1 MPLDNREDLQFFGRI
16 CASVS
21 HDIKNVL
28 AVVNEGAGLLSD
40 LSLMAEKGM
49 PLEPEKLRSV
59 AGSIQ
64 NQIQRGDGII
74 KNLNTFAHSVDEPV
88 GTVNLAEIVTLV
100 AALAKRQAAA
110 KCVALEAGECAES
123 FVRTEVYGLEYLLH
137 GMVGHALARAGEGGS
152 LIFGCRLE
160 DSGAVVSLCGPGLEA
175 GSELPGT
182 MTALAAELGMAFR
195 ADPENKT
202 LELLVPEKIS

>member
-40 LSLMAEKGM
+40 LSIMAEKGM

-64 NQIQRGDGII
+64 NQIRRGDGII
-74 KNLNTFAHSVDEPV
+74 KDLNTFAHSVDEPV
-88 GTVNLAEIVTLV
+88 GTVNLAEVITLV
-100 AALAKRQAAA
+100 AALAKRLAAA
-110 KCVALEAGECAES
+110 KCVTLEAGECADAL
-123 FVRTEVYGLEYLLH
+123 VRTEVYGLEYLLH
-137 GMVGHALARAGEGGS
+137 GMVTHSLARAGDGGTLTFS
-152 LIFGCRLE
+152 CRPE
-160 DSGAVVSLCGPGLEA
+160 DGGAVVSLCGPGLD
-175 GSELPGT
+175 SNDELPGT

-195 ADPENKT
+195 AEPANRI
-202 LELLVPEKIS
+202 LELAVPEKTS